1 MPSRTYLTLIG
12 LAWAL
17 CEPCTVV
24 GVREIPWECF
34 SLMQHE
40 TITVQVR
47 ALKEFRALRR
57 NGRAAP
63 LLAER
68 ETLVS
73 TPT

>member
-1 MPSRTYLTLIG
+1 MNEDGYFSDPFEFCRDVNDS
-12 LAWAL
+12 
-17 CEPCTVV
+17 
-24 GVREIPWECF
+24 WECF

-47 ALKEFRALRR
+47 ALIEFRALRR